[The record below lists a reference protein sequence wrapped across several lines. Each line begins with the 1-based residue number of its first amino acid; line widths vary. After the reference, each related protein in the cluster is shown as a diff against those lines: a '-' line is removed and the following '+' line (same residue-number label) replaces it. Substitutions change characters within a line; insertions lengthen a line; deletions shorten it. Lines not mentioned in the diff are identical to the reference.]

1 MANYNSLYT
10 GAQIDSAI
18 GALNTAVQPA
28 DLAVYETSTELN
40 ARDSANRARANHTG
54 TQTASTISDFTSSV
68 NAIVSGLGLSTLD
81 SADITTIVDSAYVQ
95 ARQDFAYSSLTGV
108 PSALDSATILQLIDS
123 DYIQAREANNID
135 IFGLV
140 DSAYVQERQDFA
152 YSSLTGTPNILD
164 SALTT
169 QLIDSDYIQARQLS
183 VAASG
188 LDSAEIIQLV
198 DSDYIEA
205 RRPAEVIFDVVNND
219 AVAYVFEGDG
229 FPSPSDN
236 NPALYLQKG
245 MTYKFSMNASGH
257 PFQIRVSD
265 GGAAYNTGVTN
276 NGADVGDV
284 IFTVPMD
291 APDTLYYQCTVHSGM
306 GAVIYTSE
314 ISGITTDNLSEGSTN
329 LYYTSARV
337 DSDIQALVDSAYV
350 QLRQDFAYS
359 SLTGTPT
366 VLDSALVTQLIDS
379 DYIQL
384 RQSSVG
390 TGGLDSALVTQ
401 LIDSAYVQLRQDF
414 AYSSLTGT
422 PTLLDS
428 ALIAQLIDSDYVQ
441 LRQSSVGT
449 GGLDSALVTQ
459 LIDSAYVQLRETPQ
473 DFAYA
478 SLTGAP
484 NVLDSADVAAIA
496 GSISGL
502 DSTGVRSLVDSAYVQ
517 ARQDYAYSSLTGAPT
532 ALSAFTNDTLYLDSV
547 TATQLIDS
555 AYIQARQSNVGTGGV
570 DSAYVTSQINALI
583 DGAPGALDTLNE
595 LAAAI
600 NDDSQAYNTLLSL
613 VNAKIDSAVALTL
626 ITTTVD
632 SAYVQLRQDFAYAS
646 LTGAPNVLDSA
657 DVSAIAGSISGL
669 DSTGVRTLLADSSFT
684 IDGDGT
690 NGGVIISDGSVEIKT
705 STGSPAFADFY
716 CEVGN
721 IHRTRVKSAPHAQ
734 YSGNVDVTLPVTTG
748 TLALTSDIT
757 LDSAA
762 VISLIDSAYV
772 QLRQSSVGSGG
783 LDSALVTQLIDS
795 AYVALRAPAA
805 SGGID
810 SAAANSLIDAK
821 IEIIDIADIIGA
833 TGNTGE
839 YLKSLGNGNAEWA
852 TFESV
857 IDSAYIQLR
866 QSSVGS
872 GGLDSA
878 LVTQL
883 IDSAYIQL
891 RQTDLTGL
899 DSALTIQLIDSAYVQ
914 LRQDFA
920 YSSLTGAPNVLDS
933 ADVSAIA
940 GGLSGLDSNGVIALV
955 DSAYVQLRQDFA
967 YASLTGAPTALSSFT
982 NDTLYLDSATA
993 TQLIDSAYVALR
1005 APAAAGGIDSAAA
1018 NTLIDAKVQVLNIAD
1033 IVGANGNPGEY
1044 LKSLGSGN
1052 ATWENVTTVIDS
1064 AYVAA
1069 RAPAAAIDSA
1079 GVISLVDSAY
1089 VAARVTG
1096 TLSAWQKK
1104 SENYTLA
1111 VGDRIA
1117 VNTDSAWTLTL
1128 PASPSFS
1135 DEVYIIDATGNA
1147 ALKNITVSGNS
1158 QKILASDSDL
1168 IINVNRA
1175 SVAMMFYGDSQ
1186 GWILTS
1192 AF

>member
-18 GALNTAVQPA
+18 GALNTALQPSDIA
-28 DLAVYETSTELN
+28 NFETSTELN
-40 ARDSANRARANHTG
+40 ARDSDNRDRANHTG
-54 TQTASTISDFTSSV
+54 TQLASTISDFNSSV
-68 NAIVSGLGLSTLD
+68 TSVVNGLGLSTLD
-81 SADITTIVDSAYVQ
+81 STSVSGIIDSAYVQ
-95 ARQDFAYSSLTGV
+95 ARQDYAYSSLTGI
-108 PSALDSATILQLIDS
+108 PTFLDSALVTQLIDS
-123 DYIQAREANNID
+123 DYVQLRQTGINILEL
-135 IFGLV
+135 FGLV

-152 YSSLTGTPNILD
+152 YASLTGAPNVLD
-164 SALTT
+164 SGDVTT
-169 QLIDSDYIQARQLS
+169 IIDSDYIQARQLG
-183 VAASG
+183 VDATG
-188 LDSAEIIQLV
+188 IDSAEAIQLI
-198 DSDYIEA
+198 DSDYIES
-205 RRPAEVIFDVVNND
+205 RRPSEAIFNVVNNGTS
-219 AVAYVFEGDG
+219 AYVFTGDG
-229 FPSPSDN
+229 FPVASDD
-236 NPALYLQKG
+236 NPLLKLTKG
-245 MTYKFSMNASGH
+245 LTYKFNINASGH
-257 PFQIRVSD
+257 PFQIRTSD
-265 GGAAYNTGVTN
+265 GGSAYNDGVTN
-276 NGADVGDV
+276 NGADSGSV
-284 IFTVPMD
+284 IFTVPMN

-306 GAVIYTSE
+306 GASIVVNE
-314 ISGITTDNLSEGSTN
+314 LSGSTTDAVPEGSTN

-337 DSDIQALVDSAYV
+337 DSDVRSLVDSAYV
-350 QLRQDFAYS
+350 QA
-359 SLTGTPT
+359 
-366 VLDSALVTQLIDS
+366 
-379 DYIQL
+379 
-384 RQSSVG
+384 
-390 TGGLDSALVTQ
+390 
-401 LIDSAYVQLRQDF
+401 RQDF

-428 ALIAQLIDSDYVQ
+428 ALVTQLIDSAYIALRSPAAEAGLDSALTEQFIDSAYVQARQDFAYSSLTGAPTALSAFTNDTLYLDSATATQLIDSAYIQ

-473 DFAYA
+473 DFSYA
-478 SLTGAP
+478 
-484 NVLDSADVAAIA
+484 
-496 GSISGL
+496 
-502 DSTGVRSLVDSAYVQ
+502 
-517 ARQDYAYSSLTGAPT
+517 SLTGAPT
-532 ALSAFTNDTLYLDSV
+532 ALSAFTNDTLYLDST

-555 AYIQARQSNVGTGGV
+555 AYIQLRQSNVGTGGV

-632 SAYVQLRQDFAYAS
+632 SAYVQLRQS
-646 LTGAPNVLDSA
+646 SVGTGGLDSA
-657 DVSAIAGSISGL
+657 
-669 DSTGVRTLLADSSFT
+669 GVRTLLADSSFT

-772 QLRQSSVGSGG
+772 QLRQSSVGTGG
-783 LDSALVTQLIDS
+783 LDSALVT
-795 AYVALRAPAA
+795 
-805 SGGID
+805 
-810 SAAANSLIDAK
+810 
-821 IEIIDIADIIGA
+821 
-833 TGNTGE
+833 
-839 YLKSLGNGNAEWA
+839 
-852 TFESV
+852 
-857 IDSAYIQLR
+857 
-866 QSSVGS
+866 
-872 GGLDSA
+872 
-878 LVTQL
+878 
-883 IDSAYIQL
+883 
-891 RQTDLTGL
+891 
-899 DSALTIQLIDSAYVQ
+899 QLIDSAYVQ

-920 YSSLTGAPNVLDS
+920 YSSLTGKPNVLDS
-933 ADVSAIA
+933 ADVAAIA
-940 GGLSGLDSNGVIALV
+940 GGLSGLDSNGVVALV

-967 YASLTGAPTALSSFT
+967 YASLTGAPTV
-982 NDTLYLDSATA
+982 LDSALI

-1005 APAAAGGIDSAAA
+1005 APAASGGGLDSAAA
-1018 NTLIDAKVQVLNIAD
+1018 NTLIDAKIQVVDIAD
-1033 IVGANGNPGEY
+1033 IVGSTGNPGEY
-1044 LKSLGSGN
+1044 LKSLGNGN

-1064 AYVAA
+1064 AYVT
-1069 RAPAAAIDSA
+1069 
-1079 GVISLVDSAY
+1079 
-1089 VAARVTG
+1089 ARVTG

-1147 ALKNITVSGNS
+1147 AVKNITVSGNS

-1168 IINVNRA
+1168 IVNVNRA
-1175 SVAMMFYGDSQ
+1175 SIAMMFYGDSQ

>member
-1 MANYNSLYT
+1 MADYNSLYT
-10 GAQIDSAI
+10 GAQIDA
-18 GALNTAVQPA
+18 GVGKANTAVQPA
-28 DLAVYETSTELN
+28 QIANFETTTQLN
-40 ARDSANRARANHTG
+40 TRDTNNRDRANHTG
-54 TQTASTISDFTSSV
+54 TQASSTISDFNSAVTAVV
-68 NAIVSGLGLSTLD
+68 NSLGLSAALD
-81 SADITTIVDSAYVQ
+81 SAAIILLIDSDYVQARQSLVGGGGGLDSALTIQLIDSNYVQ
-95 ARQDFAYSSLTGV
+95 ARQDFAYASLTGK
-108 PSALDSATILQLIDS
+108 PL
-123 DYIQAREANNID
+123 
-135 IFGLV
+135 
-140 DSAYVQERQDFA
+140 
-152 YSSLTGTPNILD
+152 ILD
-164 SALTT
+164 SDLIT
-169 QLIDSDYIQARQLS
+169 QLIDSDY
-183 VAASG
+183 VALRAPASG
-188 LDSAEIIQLV
+188 LDSALATQL
-198 DSDYIEA
+198 I
-205 RRPAEVIFDVVNND
+205 
-219 AVAYVFEGDG
+219 
-229 FPSPSDN
+229 
-236 NPALYLQKG
+236 
-245 MTYKFSMNASGH
+245 
-257 PFQIRVSD
+257 
-265 GGAAYNTGVTN
+265 
-276 NGADVGDV
+276 
-284 IFTVPMD
+284 
-291 APDTLYYQCTVHSGM
+291 
-306 GAVIYTSE
+306 
-314 ISGITTDNLSEGSTN
+314 
-329 LYYTSARV
+329 
-337 DSDIQALVDSAYV
+337 DSAYV
-350 QLRQDFAYS
+350 QARQDFAYS

-366 VLDSALVTQLIDS
+366 VLDSALTIQLIDS
-379 DYIQL
+379 N
-384 RQSSVG
+384 
-390 TGGLDSALVTQ
+390 
-401 LIDSAYVQLRQDF
+401 YVQARQDF
-414 AYSSLTGT
+414 AYASLTGT

-428 ALIAQLIDSDYVQ
+428 ALITQLIDSAYVALRAPAASGGLDSALTTQLIDSAYVQ
-441 LRQSSVGT
+441 ARQDFAYSSLTGAPTALSAFINDTLFLDSATATQLIDSAYIQARQSTVGT

-478 SLTGAP
+478 SLTGTP
-484 NVLDSADVAAIA
+484 NVLDSADVALIA

-502 DSTGVRSLVDSAYVQ
+502 DSNGVRSLVDSAYVQLRQLTYDFLDSAEAIALIDSAHVQ
-517 ARQDYAYSSLTGAPT
+517 ARQDYAYSSLTGTPT
-532 ALSAFTNDTLYLDSV
+532 TFDSNSNAVFATLTTTGNVIVGGDLQVSGTTTTVDAENLSITDNMIYLNAGESAGSPTLTVDLGFAFNYNDDGSYAHGGFFRDATDNVFKIFQGYTPEPDAAVEINTGHASFALADFQAAEITGTTLTGVYQGFDSDFTAKSTTDLSEGTNLYYTKS
-547 TATQLIDS
+547 
-555 AYIQARQSNVGTGGV
+555 RV
-570 DSAYVTSQINALI
+570 DSDILAL
-583 DGAPGALDTLNE
+583 
-595 LAAAI
+595 
-600 NDDSQAYNTLLSL
+600 
-613 VNAKIDSAVALTL
+613 
-626 ITTTVD
+626 VD
-632 SAYVQLRQDFAYAS
+632 SAYVQLRQS
-646 LTGAPNVLDSA
+646 TVGTGGLDSA
-657 DVSAIAGSISGL
+657 
-669 DSTGVRTLLADSSFT
+669 GVRTLLADSSFT

-805 SGGID
+805 AGGID